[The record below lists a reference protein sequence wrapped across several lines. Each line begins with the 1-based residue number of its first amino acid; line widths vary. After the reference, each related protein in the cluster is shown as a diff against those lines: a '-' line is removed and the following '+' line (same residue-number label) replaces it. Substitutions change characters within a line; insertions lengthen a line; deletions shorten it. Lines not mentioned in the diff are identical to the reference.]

1 MMIKAGFRFALVVG
15 FVAIIVGTFYRSG
28 TATQLNW
35 WGAES
40 PVPWGV
46 LAAFTMLC
54 GLFFGA
60 LFRQL
65 RTQNGPV
72 NIFSQCRAVFSSSSF
87 WTALCVSP
95 LVFYSVFAA
104 TGDNPGNVSSYVLAF
119 QNGFFCEA
127 VFKQMFGDK
136 AGG

>member
-1 MMIKAGFRFALVVG
+1 MMFRIPVRTLLVVG
-15 FVAIIVGTFYRSG
+15 FVAIIIGTFYQSG

-35 WGAES
+35 WGADS

-46 LAAFTMLC
+46 LAAGVMLC

-65 RTQNGPV
+65 RTQSGPV
-72 NIFSQCRAVFSSSSF
+72 NVLSQCRVVFSSSSF

-127 VFKQMFGDK
+127 VFKQMFPEKDR
-136 AGG
+136 